1 MTERKQPKEQIAH
14 RYHYHQPAGE
24 GSANVRAG
32 RSAGRSRRATAS
44 SADSHTRRRVV
55 KTPETVVEPARWA
68 ERRAHQHH
76 SSREPRVNSRLVQRS
91 LAKTGAP
98 APGGQ
103 VRFVRPMPRMHM
115 NSPVPARSGLRQARR
130 GGVWKRVLGLLGL
143 AVVGVL
149 GASFALTS
157 PTFRVRQVDVE
168 GTQNRSLV
176 LSIEHMGAQDQ
187 NIFLLDA
194 ETLTSRIDTFPVVAS
209 ADVAKQ
215 LPNQLKVTV
224 VERVPVLLWQ
234 TSQGAY
240 SVDKSGVVIAPA
252 SETTGAAH
260 LLTVVDMRTG
270 VAVQQ
275 VHPGTRLNTA
285 DITFAMQIFAQLP
298 QIIGNSSFT
307 LRYNGVGSAG
317 EEGNG
322 SFVVTS
328 STGWLAYLGGADD
341 TNPLHNRLI
350 ELQQILNLAQQQQ
363 LSLATVDLRF
373 GLRPVYTLKS

>member
-14 RYHYHQPAGE
+14 RYRYHQPADE

-32 RSAGRSRRATAS
+32 RPANRGRRATAS
-44 SADSHTRRRVV
+44 SAESHTRRRVV
-55 KTPETVVEPARWA
+55 RTPDGIVEPARWA

-76 SSREPRVNSRLVQRS
+76 TSAEPRVNSRLVQRS

-103 VRFVRPMPRMHM
+103 VRFVRPMPRMHIS
-115 NSPVPARSGLRQARR
+115 SPVPPRSGLRQARR
-130 GGVWKRVLGLLGL
+130 GGFWKRLLGLLGL
-143 AVVGVL
+143 VVVGVL
-149 GASFALTS
+149 GVSFALTS

-168 GTQNRSLV
+168 GTQNRLLV
-176 LSIEHMGAQDQ
+176 LSIEHMGVQDQ
-187 NIFLLDA
+187 NIFLLDTEA
-194 ETLTSRIDTFPVVAS
+194 LTSRIDTFPVVAS
-209 ADVAKQ
+209 VDVAKQ

-234 TSQGAY
+234 TSRGTY

-260 LLTVVDMRTG
+260 LLTVVDMRKG
-270 VAVQQ
+270 GAVQQ

-285 DITFAMQIFAQLP
+285 DITFVMQIFAQLP
-298 QIIGNSSFT
+298 QMIGNSSFT
-307 LRYNGVGSAG
+307 LRYNGTGSAG
-317 EEGNG
+317 EGGNG
-322 SFVVTS
+322 SYVVAS

>member
-14 RYHYHQPAGE
+14 RYHYHHAVGE

-32 RSAGRSRRATAS
+32 RPANRSRRAIS
-44 SADSHTRRRVV
+44 SSGGSHTRRRVV
-55 KTPETVVEPARWA
+55 RMPESIVEPTPWA
-68 ERRAHQHH
+68 ERRGHRHYTAA
-76 SSREPRVNSRLVQRS
+76 EPRANTRLVQRS
-91 LAKTGAP
+91 LARTGAS
-98 APGGQ
+98 APEGQ
-103 VRFVRPMPRMHM
+103 IRFVRPMPRMRIG
-115 NSPVPARSGLRQARR
+115 SPVPARSRLRQARR
-130 GGVWKRVLGLLGL
+130 GGFWKRLLGLLGL
-143 AVVGVL
+143 AVIGVL

-157 PTFRVRQVDVE
+157 PTFRVQQVDVE
-168 GTQNRSLV
+168 GTQNRLLV

-194 ETLTSRIDTFPVVAS
+194 EALTSRIDTLPVVAS

-234 TSQGAY
+234 TSQGTY

-252 SETTGAAH
+252 SETTGVAH
-260 LLTVVDMRTG
+260 LLTVVDMRKG
-270 VAVQQ
+270 GAVQQ

-298 QIIGNSSFT
+298 QMIGSSSFT
-307 LRYNGVGSAG
+307 LRYNDAGSAG
-317 EEGNG
+317 EGENG
-322 SFVVTS
+322 SYVVAS

-341 TNPLHNRLI
+341 TNPLHNRLV
-350 ELQQILNLAQQQQ
+350 ELQQILSLAQQQQ

>member
-14 RYHYHQPAGE
+14 RYRYHEPAGE

-32 RSAGRSRRATAS
+32 RPANRGRRATGT

-55 KTPETVVEPARWA
+55 RTPESIVEPTPWA
-68 ERRAHQHH
+68 ERHGHQRHTAA
-76 SSREPRVNSRLVQRS
+76 EPRANTRFVQRS
-91 LAKTGAP
+91 LAKTGVSAP
-98 APGGQ
+98 EGQ
-103 VRFVRPMPRMHM
+103 VRFVRPMPRMHI
-115 NSPVPARSGLRQARR
+115 NSPVPTRSGLRQARR
-130 GGVWKRVLGLLGL
+130 GGVWKRLLGLLGL
-143 AVVGVL
+143 TVVGVL
-149 GASFALTS
+149 GVSFALTG
-157 PTFRVRQVDVE
+157 PTFRVQQVDVE

-194 ETLTSRIDTFPVVAS
+194 EALTSRIDTFPVVAS
-209 ADVAKQ
+209 VDVAKQ
-215 LPNQLKVTV
+215 VPNQLKVTV
-224 VERVPVLLWQ
+224 IERVPVLLWQ
-234 TSQGAY
+234 TGQGTY

-260 LLTVVDMRTG
+260 LLTVVDTRTG
-270 VAVQQ
+270 IAVQQ
-275 VHPGTRLNTA
+275 VHPGTRLNTM

-298 QIIGNSSFT
+298 QMIGNSSFT
-307 LRYNGVGSAG
+307 LRFNGAGSAG
-317 EEGNG
+317 EGGNG
-322 SFVVTS
+322 SYVVSS